1 MFGNVKMLRLIV
13 ESASNLPSS
22 TFGTPDPIVS
32 ITFKDEKKKT
42 RSINNEL
49 NPVWNEKIEFDL
61 KGVALSSSSSIL
73 VVVKDYETI
82 GKDKFI
88 GSATIS
94 LRDLSSG
101 QKTLPLKNIPLL
113 SEKKQAIGATIN
125 LVANYEPPAGSGPP
139 NQSDAGD
146 SGAQETGAD
155 GEGDEEDVEGGAG
168 AGGTTGTPG
177 TPALPGVRRSRR
189 KKSKRLLSNKPQDF
203 QIRVRIIAARQ
214 LPGNNVK
221 PVVKVSVWN
230 ETHRTRIRRGNNPRF
245 DEIFFFNVTRSPE
258 ELFDESIYIRV
269 YNSFSLRSDSLM
281 GEFKLDIG
289 YVYDEPGHAVLRKWI
304 LLHDPEDTSTGS
316 KGYMKVSLFV
326 LATGDEPPVENKV
339 QNEDEDD
346 VESNLLLP
354 AGLTLRWV
362 TFILKIYRAED
373 VPQMD
378 DAFAENVKS
387 LFGAGTDKKN
397 LVDPFVELSF
407 AGRRLCTKI
416 IEKNA
421 NPEWNQVLYLQV
433 KFPSMCEKLRM
444 TIFDWDR
451 ITGNDAIG
459 TAFLYLTKIASSGV
473 EVKDDEGTGA
483 SPANEEE
490 TGEESAGFLPAFGPA
505 FINFYGSPREF
516 TGFPDPYEDLNLGM
530 GEGLSYRGRL
540 LVELITKLEGSPE
553 KKVEDIPSDDVLVVQ
568 KYQRRRKYS
577 LCAVFYAA
585 TMQQEVGDA
594 IQFEV
599 SMGNYGNKF
608 DKTCKPLASTTQYS
622 RAVFDGN
629 HYYFL
634 PWANTKPV
642 VTLTSYWEDISH
654 RLDSVNILL
663 KMVHRLE
670 TNLTKLKTAIQ
681 VKVAEEPL
689 AEFWFKVIEQVIEEC
704 SQPLP
709 AIEGKPNV
717 TQLDLQIHK
726 MRKKALNSIVESAKT
741 LRNEASDLK
750 ETIIDIE
757 GWLENLKSLAEEPQN
772 SMPDIIISMICDEKR
787 VAFARIPAHELLYST
802 TNEEA
807 CGRFCGR
814 TQTIFLKYIEGKSKS
829 YKVPTQLRVRF
840 WLGLSAVE
848 NKFNSF
854 AEGSFSVFSE
864 MYENQMQMLGKW
876 GTGGLVGRH
885 KFSDVTGKIK
895 LKREYF
901 MPPRGWEWKGDW
913 FVDPERSLLTEADA
927 GHTEFIDEVYENNSR
942 YPGAEWKLAK
952 EPYTDV
958 NGEKSPSREEI
969 DPPAG
974 WKWMDEWEYDVN
986 RAVDEKGWEYGITI
1000 PPDEKPR
1007 SWVSTEK
1014 MYHTQRRRR
1023 WVRRRKKDTQSN
1035 VPLGK
1040 GPSADQD
1047 SEGWEYAS
1055 LIGWKFHM
1063 KQRKSDTYRRRRW
1076 RREMTPAGKLGAAAI
1091 FKLEG
1096 ALAPSSGENGDKSP
1110 TDSIFGSSAPM
1121 ISCVFERPLIFHLR
1135 CYIFQAR
1142 KIIAMDKDSFSD
1154 PYAHVSFLHQSKT
1167 TEVIKSTLNPVW
1179 DQTLIF
1185 NDIDIYG
1192 NPANLIQNPP
1202 NVVIEIFD
1210 EDQVGKDEFLGRCL
1224 CPPIVKLNPSAEV
1237 TPKLLWYPVK
1247 MGTKNTG
1254 ELLIAAEMMLK
1265 DKPDGSNL
1273 PLLPP
1278 VRSGSLYMVPQGI
1291 RPVVQLTAIEILT
1304 WGLRNMKN
1312 YQLAAVGSPSIMV
1325 ECGSE
1330 CLESALIK
1338 NLKKCPNFPRSVLF
1352 MKVYL
1357 PKEEIYTPPV
1367 VIKVI
1372 DHRPFGRKPV
1382 VGQCTINSL
1391 QEFRVDAYAEKERV
1405 GMQSKVTLLSN
1416 ARDCVIDV
1424 EDNQK
1429 PLLES
1434 QTVKV
1439 DESIDWWS
1447 KFYASA
1453 GEPDR
1458 SGKYLQKGYDTLK
1471 VYNTA
1476 LEDVPE
1482 FKGLTDFCQ
1491 TFKLYRG
1498 KSEDDE
1504 DPSVVGEFKGSF
1516 KIYSLS
1522 DDPNV
1527 KMPSRQFIELPDSGV
1542 QECLVRIYIVRAIDL
1557 QPKDSNGK
1565 CDPYVKISLGKKTI
1579 EDRDNYVP
1587 NTLSPV
1593 YGRLFEITCNLPTEK
1608 DLKIALYDFDLLSRD
1623 EKVGETIID
1632 LENRLLSR
1640 FGACAGL
1647 PQSYCVS
1654 GINTWRDQLKPSVLL
1669 NNLAK
1674 MKGLSP
1680 PVITDSRLTY
1690 NGQEYVLSEIERN
1703 KTLNEHLGPP
1713 EERLALHVL
1722 RQQGLVPEHVEMR
1735 TLYSTFQ
1742 PNLIQ
1747 GKLQMWVDI
1756 FPKSLG
1762 PPGPPFDITPR
1773 KPKKYFL
1780 RCVIWNT
1787 SDVLLDEKSITGEE
1801 MSDIYVKGW
1810 IGGLEDEKQ
1819 KTDVH
1824 YRSLGGEGN
1833 FNWRF
1838 IFPFEYLPAEQLCVI
1853 SKKENFWSLDK
1864 TEFRTPPKLF
1874 IQIWDNDKFTM
1885 DDYLGVLEL
1894 DLNSMIHPAKIAKR
1908 CNLDML
1914 PNEKNGG
1921 AKATSLF
1928 SQKSLNGWWP
1938 CAQEK
1943 DGKRILAG
1951 KVEMTLEIVTEQEA
1965 EEKPAAKARD
1975 EPNMNP
1981 KLEPPK
1987 RPETSFLW
1995 FTSPC
2000 KTMKY
2005 IIWRRFKWIFI
2016 GLLILL
2022 FVVLFLGIFFYSF
2035 PNYLSMRI
2043 VNG

>member
-1 MFGNVKMLRLIV
+1 MLRFIV
-13 ESASNLPSS
+13 ESASNLPDT

-32 ITFKDEKKKT
+32 ITYKGEKKKT
-42 RSINNEL
+42 RTVDNEL

-61 KGVALSSSSSIL
+61 KGEALNASSSVL
-73 VVVKDYETI
+73 VVVKDHETI

-88 GSATIS
+88 GSATVS
-94 LRDLSSG
+94 LRDLASG
-101 QKTLPLKNIPLL
+101 QKTLPLKNISLL
-113 SEKKQAIGATIN
+113 TEKKQPTGGQIS
-125 LVANYEPPAGSGPP
+125 LVASYEPPAGAGPP
-139 NQSDAGD
+139 NSSALDDSAAQDSD
-146 SGAQETGAD
+146 
-155 GEGDEEDVEGGAG
+155 EGDEGDEGDVEGGD
-168 AGGTTGTPG
+168 GGVTGPSG
-177 TPALPGVRRSRR
+177 VPSHPAARRLRK
-189 KKSKRLLSNKPQDF
+189 KKSKRPLSNKPQDF

-214 LPGNNVK
+214 LAGNNVK
-221 PVVKVSVWN
+221 PVVKVTVCN
-230 ETHRTRIRRGNNPRF
+230 QTHRTRIRRGNNPHF
-245 DEIFFFNVTRSPE
+245 DEIFFFNVNRSPE
-258 ELFDESIYIRV
+258 ELFDESIQIRV

-289 YVYDEPGHAVLRKWI
+289 YVYDESGHAILRKWL
-304 LLHDPEDTSTGS
+304 LLHNPEDPSTGS
-316 KGYMKVSLFV
+316 KGYLKVSLFV
-326 LATGDEPPVENKV
+326 LATGDDPPVEKKGKS
-339 QNEDEDD
+339 EDSDD

-362 TFILKIYRAED
+362 TFLLKIYRAED
-373 VPQMD
+373 IPQMD
-378 DAFAENVKS
+378 DAFVESVKS
-387 LFGAGTDKKN
+387 IFGAGTDKKN
-397 LVDPFVELSF
+397 LVDPYVEVSF
-407 AGRRLCTKI
+407 AGKKLCTKI

-421 NPEWNQVLYLQV
+421 NPEWNQVINLQV
-433 KFPSMCEKLRM
+433 KFPSMCEKLRL
-444 TIFDWDR
+444 TVFDWDR
-451 ITGNDAIG
+451 VTGNDAIG
-459 TAFLYLTKIASSGV
+459 TAYLFLSKIASSGGEV
-473 EVKDDEGTGA
+473 EG
-483 SPANEEE
+483 E
-490 TGEESAGFLPAFGPA
+490 TGEESIGFLPAFGPS

-516 TGFPDPYEDLNLGM
+516 TGLPDPYEDLNHGK
-530 GEGLSYRGRL
+530 GEGVSYRGRL
-540 LVELITKLEGSPE
+540 LVELHTQLEGSPE
-553 KKVEDIPSDDVLVVQ
+553 KKLEDIPSDDVLVVQ

-599 SMGNYGNKF
+599 SIGNYGNKF
-608 DKTCKPLASTTQYS
+608 DKTCRPLASTTQYS

-629 HYYFL
+629 YYYFL
-634 PWANTKPV
+634 PWSNTKPV
-642 VTLTSYWEDISH
+642 VTLTSFWEDISH

-670 TNLTKLKTAIQ
+670 VNLTKLKTA
-681 VKVAEEPL
+681 VLAKVAEDLL
-689 AEFWFKVIEQVIEEC
+689 AEFWFKVIEQIIEEC

-709 AIEGKPNV
+709 VVEGKPNV

-726 MRKKALNSIVESAKT
+726 LRTNTLASIVESAIT
-741 LRNEASDLK
+741 WRNEASDPK
-750 ETIIDIE
+750 DTIPDME
-757 GWLENLKSLAEEPQN
+757 SWLEDLKSLSEEPQN
-772 SMPDIIISMICDEKR
+772 SMPDVIIWMICDEKR
-787 VAFARIPAHELLYST
+787 VAYARIPAHELLYST
-802 TNEEA
+802 TSEEA
-807 CGRFCGR
+807 CGRYCGKTR
-814 TQTIFLKYIEGKSKS
+814 TIVLKYLEDKYKGSKIPS
-829 YKVPTQLRVRF
+829 QLRVRF

-848 NKFNSF
+848 KKFNSF
-854 AEGSFSVFSE
+854 SEGNFSVFSE
-864 MYENQMQMLGKW
+864 LYENQIQLMGKW
-876 GTGGLVGRH
+876 GTTGLVGRH

-895 LKREYF
+895 LKKESF
-901 MPPRGWEWKGDW
+901 MPPKSWEWEEDW
-913 FVDPERSLLTEADA
+913 FIDPERSLLTEADA

-942 YPGAEWKLAK
+942 YPGAEWKIAK

-958 NGEKSPSREEI
+958 NGEKSVSKEEFE
-969 DPPAG
+969 PPAG
-974 WKWMDEWEYDVN
+974 WNWMDQWEYDVN
-986 RAVDEKGWEYGITI
+986 RAVDENGWEYGLTI
-1000 PPDEKPR
+1000 PPDDKPK

-1014 MYHTQRRRR
+1014 MYHTQKRRR
-1023 WVRRRKKDTQSN
+1023 WVRRRKKDKQQS
-1035 VPLGK
+1035 VHSSKTKSP
-1040 GPSADQD
+1040 DQD

-1055 LIGWKFHM
+1055 LIGWNFHM
-1063 KQRKSDTYRRRRW
+1063 KKRKSDTYRRRRW
-1076 RREMTPAGKLGAAAI
+1076 RRKMAPSGQLKDAAI
-1091 FKLEG
+1091 FRLEG
-1096 ALAPSSGENGDKSP
+1096 ALASPPGEDGDKSP
-1110 TDSIFGSSAPM
+1110 TDSIFGASTPT
-1121 ISCVFERPLIFHLR
+1121 ISCVFDRPSIFHLR

-1142 KIIAMDKDSFSD
+1142 SMTAMDKDSFSD

-1167 TEVIKSTLNPVW
+1167 TEVIKSTLNPTW
-1179 DQTLIF
+1179 DQSLIF

-1192 NPANLIQNPP
+1192 DPLNLIHSPP
-1202 NVVIEIFD
+1202 NVVIEIYD

-1224 CPPIVKLNPSAEV
+1224 CPPIVKLDPNTDV

-1247 MGTKNTG
+1247 MGDKKSG
-1254 ELLIAAEMMLK
+1254 ELLIAAELMLK

-1278 VRSGSLYMVPQGI
+1278 IRSGTLYMVPQGI

-1304 WGLRNMKN
+1304 WGLRNMKT
-1312 YQLAAVGSPSIMV
+1312 YQLAAVSSPSLVV
-1325 ECGSE
+1325 ECGDKY
-1330 CLESALIK
+1330 LESAVIK
-1338 NLKKCPNFPRSVLF
+1338 SLKRCPNFPRSVLF

-1357 PKEEIYTPPV
+1357 PKDEMYTPPI

-1382 VGQCTINSL
+1382 VGQCTINTL
-1391 QEFRVDAYAEKERV
+1391 KEFRIDAYTEKVSV
-1405 GMQSKVTLLSN
+1405 GMHSKASILSS

-1434 QTVKV
+1434 QTVKE
-1439 DESIDWWS
+1439 DDSIDWWS
-1447 KFYASA
+1447 KFYASV
-1453 GEPDR
+1453 GEHDR
-1458 SGKYLQKGYDTLK
+1458 CGKYLQKGYDMLK
-1471 VYNTA
+1471 VYDTE
-1476 LEDVPE
+1476 LENVPE
-1482 FKGLTDFCQ
+1482 FKKLTDFCQ
-1491 TFKLYRG
+1491 TFKLFRG
-1498 KSEDDE
+1498 KTEDDE

-1516 KIYSLS
+1516 KIYPLS
-1522 DDPNV
+1522 DDPGI
-1527 KMPSRQFIELPDSGV
+1527 KMPPRQFAELPDSGT
-1542 QECLVRIYIVRAIDL
+1542 QECLVRIYIIRAIDL

-1565 CDPYVKISLGKKTI
+1565 CDPFVKVSLGRKSI

-1587 NTLSPV
+1587 KTLNPV
-1593 YGRLFEITCNLPTEK
+1593 FGRMFEISCNIPTEK

-1647 PQSYCVS
+1647 PQSYYIS
-1654 GINTWRDQLKPSVLL
+1654 GINAWRDQLKPSQLL
-1669 NNLAK
+1669 HNLAK

-1680 PVITDSRLTY
+1680 PVISSTSLSY
-1690 NGQEYVLSEIERN
+1690 NGQEYVLSEIENN

-1713 EERLALHVL
+1713 EERLALHAL
-1722 RQQGLVPEHVEMR
+1722 RQQGLVPEHVELR

-1742 PNLIQ
+1742 PNLTQ

-1773 KPKKYFL
+1773 KPKKHFL

-1838 IFPFEYLPAEQLCVI
+1838 IFPFEYLPSEQLCVVA
-1853 SKKENFWSLDK
+1853 KKENFWSLDK

-1885 DDYLGVLEL
+1885 DDYLGFLEL
-1894 DLNSMIHPAKIAKR
+1894 DLNSTISPTKTAKG
-1908 CNLDML
+1908 CDLDML
-1914 PNEKNGG
+1914 PDTKDPG
-1921 AKATSLF
+1921 AKAPKLTSLF

-1938 CAQEK
+1938 CVQEK
-1943 DGKRILAG
+1943 DDKRILAG

-1965 EEKPAAKARD
+1965 DEKPAAKARD

-1981 KLEPPK
+1981 KLDPPN

-2005 IIWRRFKWIFI
+2005 IIWRRFKWIFLGI
-2016 GLLILL
+2016 LILL
-2022 FVVLFLGIFFYSF
+2022 FVVLFLGIFFYSL

-2043 VNG
+2043 VSPV